1 MKEFITTA
9 LVEDDPEIRQLLQ
22 LILDGS
28 PGFMCQWVYEDAET
42 ALKALPQDRPDVV
55 LMDINLPGM
64 SGIEC
69 VKKLKVAMP
78 GQDIIMLTSQEDDD
92 SVFNSLCAGASG
104 YLVKE
109 TPPAQLLEAIQ
120 ECKAGGSPMS
130 SHIARRVIASFHRTP
145 VESPLSDRETE
156 VLGLLVEGANYK
168 TIAEALFVSANT
180 IKAHIKNIYKKLH
193 VHSRAEAVSKAHR
206 EGLV

>member
-1 MKEFITTA
+1 MKQLISTA

-28 PGFMCQWVYEDAET
+28 PGFICQLVYEDAES
-42 ALKALPQDRPDVV
+42 ALKALPAEKPDVI

-69 VKKLKVAMP
+69 VKQLKAQLP
-78 GQDIIMLTSQEDDD
+78 DQDIIMLTSQEDDD

-120 ECKAGGSPMS
+120 ECKTGGSPMS
-130 SHIARRVIASFHRTP
+130 PHIARRVIASFHRTP
-145 VESPLSDRETE
+145 APSPLSERETE
-156 VLGLLVEGANYK
+156 VLKLLVEGANYK
-168 TIAEALFVSANT
+168 TIAEALFVSAHT

-206 EGLV
+206 DGLV